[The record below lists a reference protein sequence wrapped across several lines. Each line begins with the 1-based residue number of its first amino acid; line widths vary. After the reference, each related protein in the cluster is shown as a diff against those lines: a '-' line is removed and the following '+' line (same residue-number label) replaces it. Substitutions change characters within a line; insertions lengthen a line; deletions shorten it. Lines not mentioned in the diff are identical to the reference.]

1 MPIKPENYKVMMD
14 ALKKLLGAKCV
25 YCGSKEILQ
34 LDHINPSHTMMS
46 NLSTSKRIWEYCTEI
61 LKGNIQLL
69 CYPCNLEKGDRAQI
83 YFTKENNIL

>member
-1 MPIKPENYKVMMD
+1 MPIKSENYKVMMD

-25 YCGSKEILQ
+25 YCGSKEKLQ
-34 LDHINPSHTMMS
+34 LDHINPSKIMMRDMS
-46 NLSTSKRIWEYCTEI
+46 RSKREWHYFAEI

-69 CYPCNLEKGDRAQI
+69 CYPCNLEKGDRVQI

>member
-1 MPIKPENYKVMMD
+1 MGIKAENYKVMMD
-14 ALKKLLGAKCV
+14 TLKKLLGAKCV
-25 YCGSKEILQ
+25 YCGSKEHLQ
-34 LDHINPSHTMMS
+34 FDHINPSNIMMRDMS
-46 NLSTSKRIWEYCTEI
+46 RSKREWHYFKEI